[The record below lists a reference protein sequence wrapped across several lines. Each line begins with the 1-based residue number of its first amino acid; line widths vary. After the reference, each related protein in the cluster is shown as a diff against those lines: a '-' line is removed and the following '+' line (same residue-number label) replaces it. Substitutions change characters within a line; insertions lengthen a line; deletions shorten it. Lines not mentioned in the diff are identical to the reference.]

1 MSSKVPPTMSEVADA
16 AISGLTQQEAEKRLE
31 TYGPNVVAGGRK
43 RSRISMFLSYFKSP
57 LVIILVLAG
66 SISGLT
72 GDIGDASIIYFIV
85 GMSVVLSYYQ
95 ESKAENAAAALKARI
110 HTTATVNRD
119 GHKVELSVSD
129 IVPGDLVYLSA
140 GGIVPADGT
149 VLSVKDLFIDQAALT
164 GESFPV
170 EKDAAPDNVAKE
182 ELDRTDLVFM
192 GTSVVSGTATMRIT
206 KTGSTT
212 AYGKIA
218 KELIGREPETEFD
231 RGLKR
236 FGYLIMRVT
245 LLLVVFVF
253 FINALFKRDILTSME
268 FSVALAVGLTPE
280 LLPMIV
286 TINLAKGA
294 TDMAAKGVIVRK
306 LSSIQN
312 FGSMDTLCTD
322 KTGTLTQNVIDL
334 TSHFGVNGKEDDNI
348 LLMAQLNSS
357 LQYGVRTPLDDAILK
372 YQKSDLAKYTR
383 IDEIPFDSVRRRAS
397 VIVNDGSRALLI
409 SKGATLEMLS
419 TCSLY
424 QDDSQELALTDD
436 IRNKIRAQYEE
447 MSNEGRR
454 ILAVAIKQV
463 EKSPS
468 YNVKD
473 EAGMVFAGMISFTD
487 PPKQTATASLQ
498 MLKESGIAL
507 KILTG
512 DNEFVA
518 RHLCETLNIK
528 VDGIV
533 TGDELRQISDS
544 ALQRIVEETNIFARV
559 TPDQKNRIMIALHKN
574 GHVVGFLGDGINDA
588 ESIRTSDVGI
598 SVDNAVDVAKAAAD
612 IILLQNDLTVLAQG
626 VQEGR
631 KTMGNSMKYIM
642 MGTSSNFGNMFSAA
656 GASLFLPFLPMLPS
670 QILVNNLLYDISELA
685 IPTDNV
691 DADYMKIPRRWDM
704 HFVQQFMAFFGPV
717 SSVFDY
723 LTFGVMLF
731 VFHAP
736 PALFQTAWF
745 LESISTQSLV
755 IFVIRTRHT
764 PFWKSHASKPLI
776 FSTLA
781 VVIVPMLLPF
791 TTIGKLLGLVIP
803 PPTFY
808 LVLAVFIITY
818 LALVE
823 TLKHFFY
830 RRVSPGS

>member
-1 MSSKVPPTMSEVADA
+1 MKVADA
-16 AISGLTQQEAEKRLE
+16 VLGLTQQEAEKRLE
-31 TYGPNVVAGGRK
+31 TYGPNVVVGGRK
-43 RSRISMFLSYFKSP
+43 RSRVSMLLSYFKSP

-85 GMSVVLSYYQ
+85 GISVVLSFYQ
-95 ESKAENAAAALKARI
+95 ESKAENAAAALRARI
-110 HTTATVNRD
+110 HATATVNRD
-119 GHKVELSVSD
+119 GHKVELPVSD

-140 GGIVPADGT
+140 GDMVPADGT
-149 VLSVKDLFIDQAALT
+149 VLSVKDLFVDQAALT

-182 ELDRTDLVFM
+182 ELDRTDLAFM
-192 GTSVVSGTATMRIT
+192 GTSVVSGTATMRII

-218 KELIGREPETEFD
+218 KELVRREPETEFD

-236 FGYLIMRVT
+236 FGYLITRVT

-253 FINALFKRDILTSME
+253 FINALFRRDILTSLE

-294 TDMAAKGVIVRK
+294 MDMAAKGVIVRK

-334 TSHFGVNGKEDDNI
+334 TSHLGVNGKEDDNI

-357 LQYGVRTPLDDAILK
+357 FQAGVRTPLDDAILK
-372 YQKSDLAKYTR
+372 HQPLDLTKYTR
-383 IDEIPFDSVRRRAS
+383 IDEIPFDSIRRRAS
-397 VIVNDGSRALLI
+397 VIVSDGSKTLLI

-419 TCSLY
+419 TCTLY
-424 QDDSQELALTDD
+424 EDDSQQLPLSDD
-436 IRNKIRAQYEE
+436 IRNKIRAQYEV
-447 MSNEGRR
+447 MSKEGRR
-454 ILAVAIKQV
+454 ILAVAIKQI
-463 EKSPS
+463 EKSSS
-468 YNVKD
+468 YTVKD
-473 EAGMVFAGMISFTD
+473 EAGMVFAGMITFTD

-533 TGDELRQISDS
+533 TGDELMQISDP

-559 TPDQKNRIMIALHKN
+559 TPDQKNRIMVALHKN

-588 ESIRTSDVGI
+588 ASIRTADVGI

-670 QILVNNLLYDISELA
+670 QILLNNLLYDISELT

-704 HFVQQFMAFFGPV
+704 HFVRQFMEFFGPV
-717 SSVFDY
+717 SSIFDY

-731 VFHAP
+731 VLHAP
-736 PALFQTAWF
+736 PPLFQTGWF
-745 LESISTQSLV
+745 LESICTQSLV
-755 IFVIRTRHT
+755 VFVIRTRHT

-781 VVIVPMLLPF
+781 VVIVPMVLPF
-791 TTIGKLLGLVIP
+791 TPIGRLLGLVIP
-803 PPTFY
+803 PPSFY
-808 LVLAVFIITY
+808 QFLAVFIIAY

-823 TLKHFFY
+823 GLKNFFY
-830 RRVSPGS
+830 RRISPGS

>member
-1 MSSKVPPTMSEVADA
+1 MV
-16 AISGLTQQEAEKRLE
+16 
-31 TYGPNVVAGGRK
+31 
-43 RSRISMFLSYFKSP
+43 LSYFKSP
-57 LVIILVLAG
+57 LVIILLLAG

-85 GMSVVLSYYQ
+85 GMSVVLGFYQ
-95 ESKAENAAAALKARI
+95 ESKAENAAAALRARI

-119 GHKVELSVSD
+119 GHKVDLPVPD

-140 GGIVPADGT
+140 GDMVPADGT
-149 VLSVKDLFIDQAALT
+149 VLSVKDLFVDQAALT

-182 ELDRTDLVFM
+182 ELDRTDLAFM

-206 KTGSTT
+206 KTGGTT

-218 KELIGREPETEFD
+218 KELAGREPETEFD

-253 FINALFKRDILTSME
+253 FINALFKRDVLTSLE

-294 TDMAAKGVIVRK
+294 MDMAAKGVIVRK

-322 KTGTLTQNVIDL
+322 KTGTLTENVIEL
-334 TSHFGVNGKEDDNI
+334 TSHLGVNGKEDDNI

-372 YQKSDLAKYTR
+372 HQPLDLTKYAR
-383 IDEIPFDSVRRRAS
+383 IDEIPFDFVRRRAS
-397 VIVNDGSRALLI
+397 VIVSDGSRTLLI

-424 QDDSQELALTDD
+424 QDDSQQLPLTDD

-447 MSNEGRR
+447 MSKEGRR
-454 ILAVAIKQV
+454 ILAVAIRQV
-463 EKSPS
+463 EKSSS
-468 YNVKD
+468 YTVKD
-473 EAGMVFAGMISFTD
+473 EAGMVFAGMITFTD

-498 MLKESGIAL
+498 MLKESGITL

-512 DNEFVA
+512 DNEYVA

-528 VDGIV
+528 VDAIV
-533 TGDELRQISDS
+533 TGDELTQTSDA
-544 ALQRIVEETNIFARV
+544 ALDRIVEETNIFARV

-588 ESIRTSDVGI
+588 PSIRTADVGI

-656 GASLFLPFLPMLPS
+656 GASLFLTFLPMLPS
-670 QILVNNLLYDISELA
+670 QILLNNLLYDISELA

-691 DADYMKIPRRWDM
+691 DAEYMKAPRRWDV
-704 HFVQQFMAFFGPV
+704 HFVRQFMAFFGPV
-717 SSVFDY
+717 SSIFDY

-731 VFHAP
+731 VFAASP
-736 PALFQTAWF
+736 PLFQTAWF
-745 LESISTQSLV
+745 LESISTQSLI
-755 IFVIRTRHT
+755 IFVIRTQRT
-764 PFWKSHASKPLI
+764 PFYRSHPSKPLI

-781 VVIVPMLLPF
+781 TVIVPMLLPF
-791 TTIGKLLGLVIP
+791 TPIGRLLGLVIP
-803 PPTFY
+803 PLTFY
-808 LVLAVFIITY
+808 LVLAVFIISY
-818 LALVE
+818 LGLTEVM
-823 TLKHFFY
+823 KHFFY
-830 RRVSPGS
+830 RRVSLVSVREK

>member
-1 MSSKVPPTMSEVADA
+1 MSSVADA
-16 AISGLTQQEAEKRLE
+16 ALSGLTQQEAEKRLE
-31 TYGPNVVAGGRK
+31 TYGPNVVVGSRT
-43 RSRISMFLSYFKSP
+43 RSRISMVLSYFKSP

-72 GDIGDASIIYFIV
+72 GDIVDASMIYLIV
-85 GMSVVLSYYQ
+85 SMSVVLSFYQ
-95 ESKAENAAAALKARI
+95 ESKAENAVAALSARI

-119 GHKVELSVSD
+119 GHKVELSVSE
-129 IVPGDLVYLSA
+129 IVPGDVVYLSA
-140 GGIVPADGT
+140 GDMVPADGT
-149 VLSVKDLFIDQAALT
+149 VVSVKDLFVDQAALT

-170 EKDAAPDNVAKE
+170 EKGAAPDNVAKE
-182 ELDRTDLVFM
+182 ELDRRDLAFM
-192 GTSVVSGTATMRIT
+192 GTSVVSGTATMMVT
-206 KTGSTT
+206 KTGSAT

-218 KELIGREPETEFD
+218 KELEGREPDTEFD
-231 RGLKR
+231 RGLRR

-245 LLLVVFVF
+245 VLLVVFVF
-253 FINALFKRDILTSME
+253 FINALFKRDILTSLE

-294 TDMAAKGVIVRK
+294 MDMAAKGVIVRK

-322 KTGTLTQNVIDL
+322 KTGTLTQNVVDL
-334 TSHFGVNGKEDDNI
+334 TSHLGVNGKEDDSI

-357 LQYGVRTPLDDAILK
+357 FQFGVRTPLDDAILK
-372 YQKSDLAKYTR
+372 HQPLDLTKYTR
-383 IDEIPFDSVRRRAS
+383 VDEIPFDSVRRRAS
-397 VIVNDGSRALLI
+397 VIVSDGSRTLLV

-419 TCSLY
+419 ACSLY
-424 QDDSQELALTDD
+424 QDDSQQLPLTDE
-436 IRNKIRAQYEE
+436 IRNNIRAEYEE
-447 MSNEGRR
+447 MSKEGRR
-454 ILAVAIKQV
+454 ILAVATRQV
-463 EKSPS
+463 EKSSS
-468 YNVKD
+468 YTVKD
-473 EAGMVFAGMISFTD
+473 ETGMVFVGMITFTD
-487 PPKQTATASLQ
+487 PPKQTATVSLR
-498 MLKESGIAL
+498 MLKDSGIVL

-528 VDGIV
+528 VDGVV
-533 TGDELRQISDS
+533 TGDELVQISDS

-588 ESIRTSDVGI
+588 ASIRSADVGI

-631 KTMGNSMKYIM
+631 KTMGNSMKYVM

-670 QILVNNLLYDISELA
+670 QILLNNLLYDISELT

-691 DADYMKIPRRWDM
+691 DADYMEKPRRWDM
-704 HFVQQFMAFFGPV
+704 HFVRQFMVFFGPV
-717 SSVFDY
+717 SSIFDY

-736 PALFQTAWF
+736 PPLFQTAWF

-781 VVIVPMLLPF
+781 TVTVPMLLPF
-791 TTIGKLLGLVIP
+791 TPIGGLLGLVIP

-808 LVLAVFIITY
+808 LVLAVFIIVY

-823 TLKHFFY
+823 LLKNFFY
-830 RRVSPGS
+830 RRINPES

>member
-1 MSSKVPPTMSEVADA
+1 MSAVADA
-16 AISGLTQQEAEKRLE
+16 ANGGLTQQEAEKRLE
-31 TYGPNVVAGGRK
+31 TYGPNVVGGGKK
-43 RSRISMFLSYFKSP
+43 RSRVSMILSYFKSP
-57 LVIILVLAG
+57 LVIILVFAG
-66 SISGLT
+66 SISAVL
-72 GDIGDASIIYFIV
+72 GDIVNASIIYFVV
-85 GMSVVLSYYQ
+85 GMSVVLGFYQ
-95 ESKAENAAAALKARI
+95 ESKAENAAAALRERI

-119 GHKVELSVSD
+119 GHRVELPVSD

-140 GGIVPADGT
+140 GDMVPADGT
-149 VLSVKDLFIDQAALT
+149 VLSVKDLFVDQAALT

-182 ELDRTDLVFM
+182 ELDRTDLAFM

-212 AYGKIA
+212 AYGQIA
-218 KELIGREPETEFD
+218 KELAGKEPETEFD
-231 RGLKR
+231 RGLRK
-236 FGYLIMRVT
+236 FGYLIMQVT
-245 LLLVVFVF
+245 LLLVIFVF
-253 FINALFKRDILTSME
+253 FINALFKRDILTSLL

-286 TINLAKGA
+286 TINLSKGA
-294 TDMAAKGVIVRK
+294 MNMASKGVIVRK

-334 TSHFGVNGKEDDNI
+334 TSHPDVNGKENDNI
-348 LLMAQLNSS
+348 LLLAQLNSS
-357 LQYGVRTPLDDAILK
+357 LQAGVRTPLDDAILK
-372 YQKSDLAKYTR
+372 HQPLDLTKYTR
-383 IDEIPFDSVRRRAS
+383 IDEIPFDFVRRRVS
-397 VIVNDGSRALLI
+397 VIVSDGNRTLLI

-424 QDDSQELALTDD
+424 QDDSQQLPLTDD
-436 IRNKIRAQYEE
+436 IRKKIGAQYEE
-447 MSNEGRR
+447 MSKQGRR
-454 ILAVAIKQV
+454 ILAVATRQV
-463 EKSPS
+463 EKSSS
-468 YNVKD
+468 YTVKD
-473 EAGMVFAGMISFTD
+473 ETGMVFAGMVTFTD

-498 MLKESGIAL
+498 MLKESGITL

-512 DNEFVA
+512 DNEFVT

-528 VDGIV
+528 VDAIV
-533 TGDELRQISDS
+533 TGDELRQTSDA
-544 ALQRIVEETNIFARV
+544 ALERIVEETNIFARV

-574 GHVVGFLGDGINDA
+574 GHVVGFMGDGINDA
-588 ESIRTSDVGI
+588 PSIRTADVGI

-670 QILVNNLLYDISELA
+670 QILLNNLLYDISELA

-691 DADYMKIPRRWDM
+691 DADYMKKPRRWDI
-704 HFVQQFMAFFGPV
+704 HFVQKFMAFFGPV
-717 SSVFDY
+717 SSIFDY

-755 IFVIRTRHT
+755 IFVIRTRRV
-764 PFWKSHASKPLI
+764 PFYRSHPSKPLI

-781 VVIVPMLLPF
+781 TVIVPMLLPF
-791 TTIGKLLGLVIP
+791 TPIGQVLGLVIP
-803 PPTFY
+803 PLNFY
-808 LVLAVFIITY
+808 VVLAVFIISY
-818 LALVE
+818 LALAE
-823 TLKHFFY
+823 ALKYFFY
-830 RRVSPGS
+830 RRVSPEL

>member
-1 MSSKVPPTMSEVADA
+1 MSEVADDA
-16 AISGLTQQEAEKRLE
+16 LSGLTQQEAEKRLE
-31 TYGPNVVAGGRK
+31 TYGPNTVVAERR
-43 RSRISMFLSYFKSP
+43 RSRVAMVLSYFKSP
-57 LVIILVLAG
+57 LVIILVIAG
-66 SISGLT
+66 TNSGLT
-72 GDIGDASIIYFIV
+72 GDIGDASIIYVIV
-85 GMSVVLSYYQ
+85 GMSVILSFYQ
-95 ESKAENAAAALKARI
+95 ESKAEKAASVLRARI

-119 GHKVELSVSD
+119 GQKVELPVSD

-140 GGIVPADGT
+140 GDLVPADGT
-149 VLSVKDLFIDQAALT
+149 VLSVKDLFVDQAALT

-170 EKDAAPDNVAKE
+170 EKDASPDDVEKE
-182 ELDRTDLVFM
+182 DLYRTDLAFM
-192 GTSVVSGTATMRIT
+192 GTSVVSGTGTMRIT

-218 KELIGREPETEFD
+218 KQLVGREPETEFD

-236 FGYLIMRVT
+236 FGYLITRVT

-253 FINALFKRDILTSME
+253 FINALLKRDILTSLE

-294 TDMAAKGVIVRK
+294 MDMADKGVIVRK

-312 FGSMDTLCTD
+312 FGSLDTLCTD

-334 TSHFGVNGKEDDNI
+334 TSHLGVNGKEDNNI

-357 LQYGVRTPLDDAILK
+357 LQYGLPTPIDDAILK
-372 YQKSDLAKYTR
+372 HQKLDLTKYTR
-383 IDEIPFDSVRRRAS
+383 VDEIPFDAVRRRSS
-397 VIVNDGSRALLI
+397 VIVTDGSRTLLI

-424 QDDSQELALTDD
+424 QDDSQQLPLTDE

-447 MSNEGRR
+447 MSKEGRR

-463 EKSPS
+463 GKSS
-468 YNVKD
+468 TYTVKD
-473 EAGMVFAGMISFTD
+473 EAGMVFLGMLTFTD

-498 MLKESGIAL
+498 MLKESGISL

-533 TGDELRQISDS
+533 TGDELMQTSDS
-544 ALQRIVEETNIFARV
+544 ALQRIVEETNIFARI

-588 ESIRTSDVGI
+588 ASIRTADVGI

-670 QILVNNLLYDISELA
+670 QILLNNLLYDISELT

-704 HFVQQFMAFFGPV
+704 HFVQRFMAFFGPI
-717 SSVFDY
+717 SSIFDY

-736 PALFQTAWF
+736 PPLFQTAWF

-781 VVIVPMLLPF
+781 VVIIPMLLPF
-791 TTIGKLLGLVIP
+791 TPIGELLGLVIP
-803 PPTFY
+803 PLTFY
-808 LVLAVFIITY
+808 LVLAAFIIAY

-823 TLKHFFY
+823 ALKNFFY
-830 RRVSPGS
+830 RKVSPGP